1 MTTPLAFAR
10 AHAREFERDLCEWLR
25 VPSISALPAH
35 RSDVGRAARWTADH
49 LRAIGLDG
57 RLISGEGHPLAY
69 GEWLG
74 APGRPT
80 GLAHG
85 HYDGPPAGP
94 PDLWRRPPVEA
105 PGAGAHPFAP

>member
-25 VPSISALPAH
+25 IPSISTLPAH
-35 RSDVGRAARWTADH
+35 RSDVERAARWTADH

-57 RLISGEGHPLAY
+57 RLIAGEGHPLAY
-69 GEWLG
+69 GEWRG

-80 GLAHG
+80 VLASGLS
-85 HYDGPPAGP
+85 DVQPADP
-94 PDLWRRPPVEA
+94 PDLCTKPPLEPA
-105 PGAGAHPFAP
+105 